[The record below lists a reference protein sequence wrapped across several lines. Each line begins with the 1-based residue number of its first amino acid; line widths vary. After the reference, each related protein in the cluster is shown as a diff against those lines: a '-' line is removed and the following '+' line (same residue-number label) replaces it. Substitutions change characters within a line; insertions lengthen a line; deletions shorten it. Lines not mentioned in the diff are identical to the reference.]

1 MELTGFL
8 SGAKEF
14 ISSILAVLIFLS
26 SSFGIVN
33 PPVEPFVPE
42 NIVEE
47 VDNSPKMTLIDTGAS
62 AYVIVKGAAAS
73 PSENTAA
80 LKLRAYL
87 QQISGVELPIVTDA
101 APAAEK
107 EIIVGRTNREG
118 AGYTVDRAALG
129 DEGFIIK
136 TVGAKLVIAGGEK
149 RGTLYGVFD
158 FLEKFLDCAWLS
170 ADTTIVPEKATV
182 CIPAAIDEYETPA
195 FMF

>member
-73 PSENTAA
+73 PSEP
-80 LKLRAYL
+80 
-87 QQISGVELPIVTDA
+87 LPAGPRSWSSSIRPKANPRCRMA
-101 APAAEK
+101 APSPP
-107 EIIVGRTNREG
+107 IR
-118 AGYTVDRAALG
+118 
-129 DEGFIIK
+129 
-136 TVGAKLVIAGGEK
+136 
-149 RGTLYGVFD
+149 
-158 FLEKFLDCAWLS
+158 
-170 ADTTIVPEKATV
+170 
-182 CIPAAIDEYETPA
+182 
-195 FMF
+195 